1 MCQENLGKWLFKLLL
16 SGSNPVI
23 LLCPLTSKGIF
34 SQRTADLWI
43 FSLFQTIT
51 FLPHSEAQFKFHQA
65 VLTVSAMNV
74 SKSKCIA
81 AMRFAGYIL
90 VSLSSARGLP
100 NEVYVYMHTYCGV
113 SRFQTL
119 QVFLIEWKK
128 LRNTDKLFGC
138 AMIKSFFF
146 KILCQRIWVQ

>member
-138 AMIKSFFF
+138 AMIKSFVFF
-146 KILCQRIWVQ
+146 